1 MASVIQTIRLASES
15 KFGFTGKMNLDSVK
29 SNTALCYRVGKEMN
43 LRCGRV
49 DRALPVP
56 ACGMSSV
63 EPGRPWTDSAEL
75 PVGIPA
81 VQRPSVR

>member
-1 MASVIQTIRLASES
+1 MIQTIRLASES

-29 SNTALCYRVGKEMN
+29 PNTTLYYRVGEEMN

-49 DRALPVP
+49 DRALAVRP
-56 ACGMSSV
+56 CGMSSV
-63 EPGRPWTDSAEL
+63 EPGCPWTDSVEL

-81 VQRPSVR
+81 VQCPSVR